1 MLSVNGC
8 KKSCKLSNLKVK
20 LLKNVVD
27 LSVGFAILLGVLLAI
42 PISMIVIGKFTWNM
56 IIMHYIYFGC
66 NGVII
71 IYYNPSP
78 GETMIAR

>member
-1 MLSVNGC
+1 VLSLVLSVNGC

-42 PISMIVIGKFTWNM
+42 PISMIVIGKFTT
-56 IIMHYIYFGC
+56 YILVAMVLLLFITIPAL
-66 NGVII
+66 VKL
-71 IYYNPSP
+71 
-78 GETMIAR
+78 